1 MSFTRNHRYPSV
13 KKRFAIWAALFSVGT
28 LAMPSTALASNERE
42 SLTTDSERY
51 FKSEDIF
58 NFDWLTCLMKKV
70 NRNCM
75 CVGWIQGKR
84 HS

>member
-28 LAMPSTALASNERE
+28 LAMPATALASNERE

-51 FKSEDIF
+51 FKSEDISPNV
-58 NFDWLTCLMKKV
+58 NFLPSGIKI
-70 NRNCM
+70 
-75 CVGWIQGKR
+75 G
-84 HS
+84 S